1 MNRNDYEHSRPLDV
15 HRWSEH
21 PEVNTFVDDIF
32 NTFFKKKT
40 NIRKKHLKVVLL
52 DLYIAWKDDPTLS
65 IGVAMS
71 PKAYKAGKS
80 RNNSLNIKRTTI
92 DIVKELEQNELI
104 RLLGGKRISTKIR
117 YVSRIWA
124 SDKLIKKFQDAGL
137 NEFHIGHHEGKET
150 IILRD
155 SDKNEIDT
163 YDNNT
168 NVKRMR
174 LQLTKYNK
182 LLEKSFID
190 IQKYDVPRIL
200 IKPKR
205 RRRSDKPKYV
215 NISHQDKFVRR
226 VFNNNSFYE
235 GGRFYGGWW
244 QRIDG
249 KIRKDIRINNIAT
262 VEIDYS
268 AIHVV
273 MLYALMGID
282 YWSNSNKDQM
292 I

>member
-32 NTFFKKKT
+32 NTYFKQKT

-52 DLYIAWKDDPTLS
+52 DLYVAWRDDPTLS

-92 DIVKELEQNELI
+92 NIVKELEQNEFI
-104 RLLGGKRISTKIR
+104 RLLGGKRISTQIG

-124 SDKLIKKFQDAGL
+124 SDKLIKKFQDAAFF
-137 NEFHIGHHEGKET
+137 EFAVGHHEGKET

-163 YDNNT
+163 YVDNT

-182 LLEKSFID
+182 LLEKSL
-190 IQKYDVPRIL
+190 PHL
-200 IKPKR
+200 
-205 RRRSDKPKYV
+205 S
-215 NISHQDKFVRR
+215 
-226 VFNNNSFYE
+226 
-235 GGRFYGGWW
+235 
-244 QRIDG
+244 
-249 KIRKDIRINNIAT
+249 
-262 VEIDYS
+262 
-268 AIHVV
+268 
-273 MLYALMGID
+273 
-282 YWSNSNKDQM
+282 
-292 I
+292 